1 MLGELGDDPRGLDL
15 VMLGPWV
22 QPEDRLRPS
31 SHGFPLFP
39 TGKSWMVALLCLRRA
54 KNGGLSTLVSSLAVH
69 NVMAE
74 RRPDLLE
81 RLYQPFPGAR
91 RLSPEDYEALDMLAE
106 LAADPAL
113 RLWLSPPNART
124 PLPPIFAEAYG
135 TLTIGDRGG
144 IICKDTIP
152 HAPLTPA

>member
-15 VMLGPWV
+15 VMLGPRV
-22 QPEDRLRPS
+22 QPEDRR
-31 SHGFPLFP
+31 
-39 TGKSWMVALLCLRRA
+39 RRA
-54 KNGGLSTLVSSLAVH
+54 KTGGLSTLVSSMAVH

-81 RLYQPFPGAR
+81 RKRHLP
-91 RLSPEDYEALDMLAE
+91 
-106 LAADPAL
+106 
-113 RLWLSPPNART
+113 RLWLSPPNARR
-124 PLPPIFAEAYG
+124 LPPVFAEAYG

-152 HAPLTPA
+152 HAPLTPTGSRGRGR

>member
-1 MLGELGDDPRGLDL
+1 
-15 VMLGPWV
+15 
-22 QPEDRLRPS
+22 
-31 SHGFPLFP
+31 
-39 TGKSWMVALLCLRRA
+39 MVALLCLRRA
-54 KNGGLSTLVSSLAVH
+54 KTGGLSRLVSSMAVH
-69 NVMAE
+69 NVTAE

-81 RLYQPFPGAR
+81 RQRHL
-91 RLSPEDYEALDMLAE
+91 
-106 LAADPAL
+106 L

-124 PLPPIFAEAYG
+124 LPPIFAEAYG

>member
-1 MLGELGDDPRGLDL
+1 
-15 VMLGPWV
+15 
-22 QPEDRLRPS
+22 
-31 SHGFPLFP
+31 
-39 TGKSWMVALLCLRRA
+39 MVGSLCLRRA
-54 KNGGLSTLVSSLAVH
+54 KTGGLSTLVSSMAVH

-81 RLYQPFPGAR
+81 RKRHL
-91 RLSPEDYEALDMLAE
+91 
-106 LAADPAL
+106 L

-124 PLPPIFAEAYG
+124 LPPVFAEAYG